1 MRGKKAG
8 NAQSLS
14 IFRRADERVPG
25 VCYQHIPPAIFWLG
39 CLFHNWRNHKSH
51 RA

>member
-1 MRGKKAG
+1 MHGNKAG
-8 NAQSLS
+8 NAQPLS
-14 IFRRADERVPG
+14 IFVELTRGCRGMR
-25 VCYQHIPPAIFWLG
+25 YQHIPPAIFWLG